1 MMIKHVRK
9 VLPSINNTMS
19 VLVAKEKMLRSQ
31 RVNAYDVVEPKSV
44 LIDMDVDANPLEIV
58 TQIWPNM

>member
-19 VLVAKEKMLRSQ
+19 VLVAKEKMLISQ
-31 RVNAYDVVEPKSV
+31 QVNAYDVVEPESV

-58 TQIWPNM
+58 TQIWPNV